1 MEVFIGNPL
10 NGDKAKV
17 DSNGRLLTSSTSLTR
32 YEESSADG
40 RAILSISEVS
50 QLQETTEFYI

>member
-32 YEESSADG
+32 YEESSAEKVLLMVE
-40 RAILSISEVS
+40 RLM
-50 QLQETTEFYI
+50 